1 MRRRIGLVLASLLT
15 VLALAS
21 GGWLL
26 DPAGSRDTADRMTP
40 AVSTVTGEE
49 LFQAV
54 ADRMVAERTTAY
66 TFSGSSGGGETRSGS
81 GVMRFT
87 GLRNGLPDFS
97 AQVSM
102 SSPTGGM
109 IRGVLLP
116 DAFYLALPPAK
127 GLPKDKPWLKV
138 SPTPRTALG
147 REVRPV
153 AEALRA
159 SFDPAQSLSLLRAAD
174 RVEEVGRETVEGVPT
189 TRHRATVRLRR
200 AVPVTADPALRE
212 QYGAMLSAGVRT
224 IEYDIWIDD
233 GGLPRRVRA
242 DVPTSAGLFSVT
254 GVFRRWG
261 DPVRIAAPSP
271 KHVFDADHITG

>member
-26 DPAGSRDTADRMTP
+26 DPAGSREATERMTP
-40 AVSTVTGEE
+40 AVSTVSGEE
-49 LFQAV
+49 LFQSV
-54 ADRMVAERTTAY
+54 ADRMVTEGSTTY
-66 TFSGSSGGGETRSGS
+66 TFSGSTGGGETRSGS
-81 GVMRFT
+81 GVMRFS
-87 GLRNGLPDFS
+87 GLRNGLPAFS

-109 IRGVLLP
+109 VRGVLLP

-127 GLPKDKPWLKV
+127 GLPKSKPWLKV
-138 SPTPRTALG
+138 SPTPRTSLG
-147 REVRPV
+147 RELRPV

-159 SFDPAQSLSLLRAAD
+159 NFDPAQSLCLLRAAD
-174 RVEEVGRETVEGVPT
+174 QVEEVGRDTVEGVPT
-189 TRHRATVRLRR
+189 TRHRATVRLRH
-200 AVPVTADPALRE
+200 AMQITADSALRE
-212 QYGAMLSAGVRT
+212 QYNAMLTAGVRT

-242 DVPTSAGLFSVT
+242 DVPTATSLFSVT

-271 KHVFDADHITG
+271 KHVFDSDRITG